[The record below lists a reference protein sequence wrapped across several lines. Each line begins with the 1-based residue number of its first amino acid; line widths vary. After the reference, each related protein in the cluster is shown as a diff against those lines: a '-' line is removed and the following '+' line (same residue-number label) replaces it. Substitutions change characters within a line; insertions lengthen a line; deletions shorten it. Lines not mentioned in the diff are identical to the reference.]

1 MNWFK
6 KLFAAS
12 PHECSLPPIA
22 PHQRLAMSKVRQS
35 KDISEPV
42 YSFVECVRNNPK
54 RFIAERRESSGV
66 NISYQTFSVKDKNTQ
81 EQWSTKMA
89 GFSRA
94 GVVSKPDFL
103 TYDEVVYVVTELRAI
118 YQGRDAKKR
127 SILKNRAN
135 RVYDKER
142 KRLMEIYK

>member
-6 KLFAAS
+6 SLFTSSAQT
-12 PHECSLPPIA
+12 HEEALPPISLYNYA
-22 PHQRLAMSKVRQS
+22 PRP

-54 RFIAERRESSGV
+54 RFIVECRENSGV
-66 NISYQTFSVKDKNTQ
+66 NIEDFYQTFSVEDKNTQ
-81 EQWSTKMA
+81 EQWSTMMA
-89 GFSRA
+89 GFSA
-94 GVVSKPDFL
+94 LSVMSKPDFL
-103 TYDEVVYVVTELRAI
+103 TYDEVVYVVAELKAI

-135 RVYDKER
+135 RAYDKER